1 MNASLFRS
9 FRLRSLNSSLPCL
22 WSHCIL
28 LIVSSRSSDRKWRR
42 KYDICAYISVMCI
55 DEARV
60 NSFHVSPYTN
70 ASNRHRK
77 RKENRTRCTNNV
89 SRKCSITRFS
99 VDFQTKTQKKKLF
112 MWNGVVGFNAHVYGP
127 SDSTCNVHASMCK
140 HRLFIIFFLCQYF
153 LFINFIIA
161 SNEYLLVLIV
171 SLHRCQEIN
180 SIAMEQKKKSRQFP
194 GKHWFNWKESKQISH
209 IVNLENKSNDGSG

>member
-1 MNASLFRS
+1 MNASLFHS
-9 FRLRSLNSSLPCL
+9 FRLRSLNSGLPCL

-112 MWNGVVGFNAHVYGP
+112 MWNGVVGFYVYGP

-140 HRLFIIFFLCQYF
+140 HRLFIIFFF
-153 LFINFIIA
+153 SFNIFSSSI
-161 SNEYLLVLIV
+161 S
-171 SLHRCQEIN
+171 SLHRT
-180 SIAMEQKKKSRQFP
+180 SICWFWSFHCIDVKKLTQSQWNKKKISTISRQTLIQL
-194 GKHWFNWKESKQISH
+194 KRIKT
-209 IVNLENKSNDGSG
+209 NLEHRKFRK